1 MQLILLMIILKNMGK
16 PNKSTFIFIH
26 HMISHWPYLVDSY
39 CKYEKHGGIQ
49 NIEGI
54 KNAYK
59 CNLQLIDKITDKIN
73 EIDKNAIVI
82 FQSDHN
88 WELSNHDEKKYTSR
102 RRIFN
107 LIKVNEQCKKYVG
120 EKINNINAI
129 RLSLF
134 CANNTIPKLLNF
146 SEN

>member
-1 MQLILLMIILKNMGK
+1 M
-16 PNKSTFIFIH
+16 
-26 HMISHWPYLVDSY
+26 DSY